1 MAEIGFRNSLWQI
14 NKHFVAFKFYFKIS
28 HKTFKNHLNKMEK
41 RNPQKINEKKINKG
55 FQIQISHM
63 S

>member
-28 HKTFKNHLNKMEK
+28 HKTFKNHLNKVEK
-41 RNPQKINEKKINKG
+41 RNPQKINEKNK
-55 FQIQISHM
+55 
-63 S
+63 